1 MRFTIQAHGS
11 RNYTGTR
18 HGCDKQLVD
27 SELHFFSLSHY
38 LPQNS
43 GPCNSFLC
51 LYDDDDDDDACL
63 LNVVETDRR
72 QQTRDDNGSHFL
84 TRDPLRFVDPLDP

>member
-1 MRFTIQAHGS
+1 MS
-11 RNYTGTR
+11 R
-18 HGCDKQLVD
+18 
-27 SELHFFSLSHY
+27 
-38 LPQNS
+38 
-43 GPCNSFLC
+43 
-51 LYDDDDDDDACL
+51 LYDDDDDDACL